1 MSFTQPICERCFRIL
16 YLGRE
21 PVRLKTPEVETCCT
35 CGEETSAGIYAR
47 IDVSVPLADHV
58 VGAASQLA
66 RSVFAQAIEDGV
78 PRQQAAQL
86 AADSGARFV
95 AKAVAEL
102 GLG

>member
-1 MSFTQPICERCFRIL
+1 
-16 YLGRE
+16 
-21 PVRLKTPEVETCCT
+21 
-35 CGEETSAGIYAR
+35 
-47 IDVSVPLADHV
+47 
-58 VGAASQLA
+58 
-66 RSVFAQAIEDGV
+66 VFAQAIEDGV